1 MSTRATT
8 LLDQFRTTNFVM
20 QLAFSDLD
28 QDTAI
33 RRLGGD
39 SGPSIAWEIGHILFY
54 RVRIIV
60 LLGHKH
66 EFPYSETFEGDA
78 GDGSTYPTLED
89 FATQWKTVAEVLESA
104 LKSATDEQL
113 DGPIPTAGPHDERT
127 MYDLLTFLCWH
138 EAYHA
143 GQLGSIRTH
152 FGMPE
157 VSKLATQ
164 QSEAEVS
171 S

>member
-1 MSTRATT
+1 MSIRAAT

-39 SGPSIAWEIGHILFY
+39 TGPSMAWEIGHMMFY

-66 EFPYSETFEGDA
+66 DFPYKETFEGDA
-78 GDGSTYPTLED
+78 GDGSTYPSVDD
-89 FATQWKTVAEVLESA
+89 FATQWKTIAEALEAA
-104 LKSATDEQL
+104 LKAATDEQL
-113 DGPIPTAGPHDERT
+113 DGPIPSAGPHDERT
-127 MYDLLTFLCWH
+127 MYDLVTFLTWH
-138 EAYHA
+138 ESYHT
-143 GQLGSIRTH
+143 GQLGSMRTH
-152 FGMPE
+152 FGLPQL
-157 VSKLATQ
+157 SSLAQQ

>member
-1 MSTRATT
+1 MSTRAAT
-8 LLDQFRTTNFVM
+8 LLDQFRTTNYVL

-33 RRLGGD
+33 RRLSGD
-39 SGPSIAWEIGHILFY
+39 AGPSIAWEIGHVMFY

-60 LLGHKH
+60 LLGHKYD
-66 EFPYSETFEGDA
+66 FPYKETFEGDA
-78 GDGSTYPTLED
+78 NDGSTYPLLND
-89 FATQWKTVAEVLESA
+89 FASQWKKIAEALESA

-152 FGMPE
+152 FGMPQL
-157 VSKLATQ
+157 SKLAQQ